1 MILVKLRWSEEN
13 GWIRW
18 WIDTGRRRYSNGL
31 HLLLVVLLGF
41 RESTGLGDTRLSANW
56 LKAAANGQAC
66 EPWHRLVDA
75 LIQENPRN
83 LIQAAEGILA
93 TGHSSGADALTGYV
107 AGLTLLAGL
116 GSS

>member
-1 MILVKLRWSEEN
+1 MAGLGGGLTPAGDDILMGFIYSLWSYWDSGKAQGWATELVKAAVPQ
-13 GWIRW
+13 
-18 WIDTGRRRYSNGL
+18 T
-31 HLLLVVLLGF
+31 
-41 RESTGLGDTRLSANW
+41 TRLSANW